1 MTIWAAYSNFE
12 ENEKGSLEE
21 GKVADFVILDQD
33 IMKVEG
39 HNIPNTKVLAT
50 YVNGEKVFGK

>member
-12 ENEKGSLEE
+12 EEEKGSLEE

-33 IMKVEG
+33 IMKVDG
-39 HNIPNTKVLAT
+39 DKIPKTSVVAT
-50 YVNGEKVFGK
+50 YVNGEKVYSK